1 MIFLLLMD
9 NLTSEQRRKNMQRIR
24 SKDTEPER
32 IIAKELRRR
41 KIYFTKND
49 SRIYGKPD
57 FVFRRK
63 KVVVFV
69 DSDFWHGNPDRFVMP
84 KSNLEYWQ
92 KKIENNKRRD
102 VEVNQ
107 TLDNAGWT
115 IIRIWEDDIRKDID
129 SCMNIILQQLDRTE
143 F

>member
-1 MIFLLLMD
+1 MD